1 MKKWLSIALVAVLCL
16 SLTACTAE
24 ETPDVTESTTTTTTA
39 SPYITEEQA
48 ITAAETHFG
57 IQNGAVDEK
66 TGFTMSYMVM
76 QSPAEDKPVY
86 VVALRWLVT
95 VDGVPANWSTLD
107 TVEID
112 AVRGTIRTQ

>member
-16 SLTACTAE
+16 SLTACTAK
-24 ETPDVTESTTTTTTA
+24 ETPDVTESTTATTA

-48 ITAAETHFG
+48 IATAEAHLG

-76 QSPAEDKPVY
+76 QSPTEDNPIY

-95 VDGVPANWSTLD
+95 VDGVPSNWSTLD

-112 AVRGTIRTQ
+112 AVHGTIVA

>member
-16 SLTACTAE
+16 SLTACGAKGTA
-24 ETPDVTESTTTTTTA
+24 DVTESATTTTA

-57 IQNGAVDEK
+57 IQNGAVDDK

-76 QSPAEDKPVY
+76 QFPAEDKPIY

-95 VDGVPANWSTLD
+95 VDGVPSNWSTLD
-107 TVEID
+107 TVEIN
-112 AVRGTIRTQ
+112 AVDGTIRTQ

>member
-1 MKKWLSIALVAVLCL
+1 MKKWLSIALAAVLCL
-16 SLTACTAE
+16 SLTACGAE
-24 ETPDVTESTTTTTTA
+24 EQPDVTESTPTTTA

-48 ITAAETHFG
+48 IATAEAHLG

-66 TGFTMSYMVM
+66 IGFTMSYMVM
-76 QSPAEDKPVY
+76 QSPTEDNPIY

-95 VDGVPANWSTLD
+95 VDGVPSNWSTLD

-112 AVRGTIRTQ
+112 AVHGTIRTQ

>member
-1 MKKWLSIALVAVLCL
+1 MKKWLSIALVAMLCL
-16 SLTACTAE
+16 SLTACGAKETA
-24 ETPDVTESTTTTTTA
+24 DVTESTTTTTA

-95 VDGVPANWSTLD
+95 VDGVPSNWSTLD
-107 TVEID
+107 TVEIN
-112 AVRGTIRTQ
+112 AVDGTIHTQ

>member
-24 ETPDVTESTTTTTTA
+24 KTPDVTESTTTTTA

-48 ITAAETHFG
+48 IATAEAHLG

-76 QSPAEDKPVY
+76 QSPTEDNPIY

-112 AVRGTIRTQ
+112 AVHGTIRTQ